1 MAAEDISSGLSV
13 IGAPIGGGSS
23 VSGKGLVFGIY
34 GITCTENGDWVILSD
49 FDECVAA
56 AAFAVASDVHTI
68 EAVEVDTTVANKIIL
83 TAGGTDVMRIWVWG
97 TPAAKG

>member
-1 MAAEDISSGLSV
+1 MSAEDISSSV
-13 IGAPIGGGSS
+13 TVVGAPISGASS

-34 GITCTENGDWVILSD
+34 EITCTENGDWIVLTD
-49 FDECVAA
+49 FEEIVAA

-68 EAVEVDTTVANKIIL
+68 EAIEVDTTTDNKLIL

-97 TPAAKG
+97 TPANEN